1 MICEIK
7 IAGLGIWNVGD
18 EEEGEVW
25 DNAHVSLIGSITCQS
40 EKKRV
45 DLDTSMMSSVFDTP
59 NQRFLSNSVQEI
71 ADKWPMSPVAQGF
84 PGGSDG

>member
-1 MICEIK
+1 M
-7 IAGLGIWNVGD
+7 GD

-25 DNAHVSLIGSITCQS
+25 DNAHVSVIGSITCQS

-45 DLDTSMMSSVFDTP
+45 NLDTSMMSSVFNTP
-59 NQRFLSNSVQEI
+59 NQRFLRGRVQEL
-71 ADKWPMSPVAQGF
+71 ADKWPTSPAAHGF

>member
-1 MICEIK
+1 MIYEIK
-7 IAGLGIWNVGD
+7 IAGLGIWNMGV

-25 DNAHVSLIGSITCQS
+25 DSAHVSVIGSITCQS

-59 NQRFLSNSVQEI
+59 NQRFLRDSVQEI
-71 ADKWPMSPVAQGF
+71 ADKWPTSPVAQGF